1 MICDQCGERSAS
13 VIVKQQQHGQI
24 IERNLCHVCAAENH
38 SINVAFE
45 QDPLAIHQLL
55 SNWFP
60 NSQASTSPARKEVV
74 TCPSCGF
81 TFSKFLRLGKFGC
94 DSCYDAFSP
103 HLDEIFKRFHNGNI
117 EHKGKIPASYGTTL
131 KIKKEIEELRKQ
143 MQVCIQEE
151 DFEKAA
157 RLRDE
162 VKALS
167 AKLEG
172 GAADGS

>member
-13 VIVKQQQHGQI
+13 VIVKQQQQGQI
-24 IERNLCHVCAAENH
+24 TELHLCHICAAENH
-38 SINVAFE
+38 SINIAFE

-60 NSQASTSPARKEVV
+60 NSQASINPARKELA

-81 TFSKFLRLGKFGC
+81 TFPKFLRIGKFGC
-94 DSCYDAFSP
+94 ASCYDTFSP
-103 HLDEIFKRFHNGNI
+103 QLTEIFKRFHNGNT
-117 EHKGKIPASYGTTL
+117 EHTGKIPASYGITL

-143 MQVCIQEE
+143 MQISIQSEHFEE
-151 DFEKAA
+151 AA

-162 VKALS
+162 VKVLS
-167 AKLEG
+167 SKLEG
-172 GAADGS
+172 GSPNGS